1 MSTINNLQNLVN
13 RFLEAKKDGSLEGA
27 SEATMRTWIDE
38 LLSVFGWNVQD
49 THQVLTERT
58 LDKEE
63 RQKLKAIG
71 STNVRPDY
79 TLVNGKVPLAFVD
92 AKSLDVNIETSKDV
106 AFQIRSYGWSIGA
119 PFSIVTNFE
128 QLAIYDCSYMPR
140 INDEANYARR
150 FYATADEYVEKFD
163 TLDTFLSRTNVLA
176 GNVKFVQGNLGTAK
190 LNVACNNKDFS
201 TSTRIEVSLN

>member
-1 MSTINNLQNLVN
+1 MTNIDNLKSLVE
-13 RFLEAKKDGSLEGA
+13 RYQTAKLNGSLDNS

-63 RQKLKAIG
+63 RKKLKAIG

-92 AKSLDVNIETSKDV
+92 AKS
-106 AFQIRSYGWSIGA
+106 Y
-119 PFSIVTNFE
+119 
-128 QLAIYDCSYMPR
+128 QLLQ
-140 INDEANYARR
+140 
-150 FYATADEYVEKFD
+150 K
-163 TLDTFLSRTNVLA
+163 
-176 GNVKFVQGNLGTAK
+176 
-190 LNVACNNKDFS
+190 
-201 TSTRIEVSLN
+201 